1 MSVILTWIIHN
12 ATINNMDTTIFS
24 IIILILSVVVH
35 EVSHG
40 YAALFLGDMTAKYAG
55 RLTLNPI
62 KHLDPVGSIFLPL
75 LLSILPG
82 GLIFGWAKPVPYNP
96 YNLRN
101 RRWGELIVAAA
112 GPISNLVIA
121 FVFGMIIR
129 LGLAPNEAFLNLSFI
144 IVVINVV
151 LAVFNLIPIPP
162 LDGSKILFSVLPQQ
176 YAHFRERLERLG
188 FFLLLFVIF
197 FMWQLFFPLIMWL
210 VNVFTGMTF

>member
-1 MSVILTWIIHN
+1 
-12 ATINNMDTTIFS
+12 MDTTIFS

-40 YAALFLGDMTAKYAG
+40 YAALFLGDMTAKIAG

-62 KHLDPVGSIFLPL
+62 KHLDPIGSVFVPL

-82 GLIFGWAKPVPYNP
+82 SLIFGWAKPVPYNP

-112 GPISNLVIA
+112 GPASNFLIA

-129 LGLAPNEAFLNLSFI
+129 FGLAPNEAFQSLSFI
-144 IVVINVV
+144 IVVINIV
-151 LAVFNLIPIPP
+151 LGTFNLIPIPP
-162 LDGSKILFSVLPQQ
+162 LDGSKILFSVLPQR
-176 YAHFRERLERLG
+176 YSYIKENLERAG
-188 FFLLLFVIF
+188 FFLLLFFIF
-197 FMWQLFFPLIMWL
+197 FLWQFFFPVITLL
-210 VNVFTGMTF
+210 VNVFTGIKF